1 MMTTADRSGVLIASA
16 LALVLAFA
24 GCAPDSGPGK
34 PPGQPDAVSPLSVYT
49 VNYPLQYFAQRIG
62 GDRVNVVFPAP
73 ADIDPAFWR
82 PVPDTI
88 VAYQQADLILLHGAE
103 YAKWIK
109 SASLPAA
116 RTVDTS
122 VGIRDRLIPIEDAV
136 THGHGPAGEHSHQG
150 YAFTTWLDPGLAVE
164 HARAILDAFVEARPQ
179 DEPAFRAG
187 FASLEADLVEL
198 DRQLDEWARGVADT
212 PVIFSHPVY
221 RYFTRRYGLNA
232 VSLHWEP
239 NEMPDES
246 QWKRLEGLIHDSGGR
261 WMIWEDRPL
270 EATVERLRSSGSE
283 SVVLATCANTPN
295 EGDYMAAMRQGLT
308 ALKRIRKH
316 P

>member
-1 MMTTADRSGVLIASA
+1 MITTADRGDVFRASVLLVV
-16 LALVLAFA
+16 LALA
-24 GCAPDSGPGK
+24 GCAPDGGSAM
-34 PPGQPDAVSPLSVYT
+34 PPGEPDAAAPLSVYT

-122 VGIRDRLIPIEDAV
+122 VGIRDQLIPIEDAV

-179 DEPAFRAG
+179 DGPAFRAG
-187 FASLEADLVEL
+187 FTALEADLVEL
-198 DRQLDEWARGVADT
+198 DRQFERWAQAVADT

-221 RYFTRRYGLNA
+221 QYLTRRYGLNA

-246 QWKRLEGLIHDSGGR
+246 QWRRLDDLGG
-261 WMIWEDRPL
+261 
-270 EATVERLRSSGSE
+270 SS
-283 SVVLATCANTPN
+283 P
-295 EGDYMAAMRQGLT
+295 
-308 ALKRIRKH
+308 
-316 P
+316 